1 VIGGPCEALSPGAL
15 KACGMCP
22 SSRVAGEG
30 VELDTVKRHLA
41 GDALAL
47 DHGVHLEYG
56 PPLPPLAALRSSSP
70 RLARWA
76 A

>member
-1 VIGGPCEALSPGAL
+1 
-15 KACGMCP
+15 MCS
-22 SSRVAGEG
+22 SSRVVGEG
-30 VELDTVKRHLA
+30 GELDTVERHLA

-47 DHGVHLEYG
+47 DHGVHFEYG

-70 RLARWA
+70 RLTRWA

>member
-1 VIGGPCEALSPGAL
+1 MGA
-15 KACGMCP
+15 
-22 SSRVAGEG
+22 SSRVVGEG
-30 VELDTVKRHLA
+30 GELHTVERHLT
-41 GDALAL
+41 GDAGGRR
-47 DHGVHLEYG
+47 HGTHFEYG